1 MITVRLV
8 NTSITS
14 HSYNLFVCVVRTL
27 RFTYTLNSFECTN
40 TVLLMV
46 SLCYILHLKTGVCK
60 LCPPLSISPP
70 TFSSH
75 PR

>member
-27 RFTYTLNSFECTN
+27 RFTYTLNSFEMYKYSIVN
-40 TVLLMV
+40 GITVL
-46 SLCYILHLKTGVCK
+46 YIT
-60 LCPPLSISPP
+60 S
-70 TFSSH
+70 
-75 PR
+75 